1 MRPERLGELL
11 VEEGR
16 VSARDVADAL
26 ALQAQTGAP
35 IGQALVRTGAL
46 SEADLLEAL
55 SRQLDLPVQ
64 TAVDL
69 PAPAAVAAFLAE
81 AGAASGWWAGKGAAA
96 WRTEAGALVCA
107 AVQPLDP
114 MLAETLEAAGPG
126 GAQLRLAP
134 RALVEGLLHDAGLAG
149 PASART
155 AAGGDASRLRELA
168 EEAPVIEFVNGVFAE
183 ALQRRASD
191 VHIEP
196 LEDRFV
202 VRMRVD
208 GMLHTVRSAP
218 RTGFDAVSSRIKL
231 LSAMNIGERRLPQD
245 GRQAV
250 RVAGQEVDLRV
261 SSLPTAWGESMV
273 MRLLG
278 KSTRLPQLAEL
289 GLAADDVARLRAVAA
304 QPNGVLLLTGPT
316 GSGKTTTIYRLLSE
330 LNDGRRKIVTVE
342 DPVEFELPGVQQVR
356 VRTDI
361 GLSFSTALRSILR
374 QDPDVIMV
382 GEIRDPET
390 ARIAVQAAL
399 TGHLVISTLHTN
411 GALASIGRLLDL
423 EVEGYLLSDVLR
435 GLAAQRLVRRLCE
448 ACAQPASPERAA
460 AYELALPP
468 AAAARTTAEP
478 ARWREAVGC
487 PACAGSGYAGRLG
500 VFEVAPVGGE
510 LAARVR
516 RNAGG
521 PALLEAA
528 RAEGFLTLF
537 EDALLKAR
545 AGLTTAAEVHRVVG
559 VAEPEEERVASAPHA
574 ALATLA
580 AE

>member
-1 MRPERLGELL
+1 MRADRLGELL
-11 VEEGR
+11 VGEGR
-16 VSARDVADAL
+16 VSARDVTEAL
-26 ALQAQTGAP
+26 ALQAQTGALL
-35 IGQALVRTGAL
+35 GQALVRAGAL
-46 SEADLLEAL
+46 SEADLLATL
-55 SRQLDLPVQ
+55 SRQLELPVQ
-64 TAVDL
+64 TVADL
-69 PAPAAVAAFLAE
+69 PPPAAVASFMAE
-81 AGAASGWWAGKGAAA
+81 TGSDPGWWAGKGAAA
-96 WRTEAGALVCA
+96 WRTEAGSLVCA
-107 AVQPLDP
+107 AVHPLDP
-114 MLAETLEAAGPG
+114 MLGETLEAAGSG
-126 GAQLRLAP
+126 GAELRLAP
-134 RALVEGLLHDAGLAG
+134 RALVDALLHDAGLSG
-149 PASART
+149 PGVAAA

-289 GLAADDVARLRAVAA
+289 GLAPDDVARLRAVAA

-361 GLSFSTALRSILR
+361 GLSFSAALRSILR

-411 GALASIGRLLDL
+411 GALASVGRLLDL

-435 GLAAQRLVRRLCE
+435 GLAAQRLVRKLCDT
-448 ACAQPASPERAA
+448 CAQPASPERAA

-468 AAAARTTAEP
+468 TVAARTLSEP
-478 ARWREAVGC
+478 ARWREACGC
-487 PACAGSGYAGRLG
+487 AACSGSGYQGRLG

-521 PALLEAA
+521 PSLLEAA
-528 RAEGFLTLF
+528 RAEGFVTLF

-559 VAEPEEERVASAPHA
+559 VAEPEEERVAP
-574 ALATLA
+574 LA

>member
-1 MRPERLGELL
+1 MLIA
-11 VEEGR
+11 EGR
-16 VSARDVADAL
+16 VSARDVTDAL
-26 ALQAQTGAP
+26 ALQAQTGALV
-35 IGQALVRTGAL
+35 GQALVRTGAV
-46 SEADLLEAL
+46 SEPDLLAVL

-64 TAVDL
+64 TAADL
-69 PAPAAVAAFLAE
+69 PAPAAVAAFIAE
-81 AGAASGWWAGKGAAA
+81 SGTAAGWWATKGAAA
-96 WRTEAGALVCA
+96 WRTEAGRLTCA
-107 AVQPLDP
+107 ATHPLDP
-114 MLAETLEAAGPG
+114 LLGETLDAAAPG
-126 GAQLRLAP
+126 GADLRLAP
-134 RALVEGLLHDAGLAG
+134 RAMVEGLLHDAGLAG
-149 PASART
+149 GEASS
-155 AAGGDASRLRELA
+155 AAASGDAARLRELA

-278 KSTRLPQLAEL
+278 KSTRLPQLEEL
-289 GLAADDVARLRAVAA
+289 GLRAGDVARLRAVAA

-390 ARIAVQAAL
+390 ARIAIQAAL

-411 GALASIGRLLDL
+411 GALASVGRLLDL
-423 EVEGYLLSDVLR
+423 GVEGYLLSDVLR
-435 GLAAQRLVRRLCE
+435 GAAAQRLVRRLCE
-448 ACAQPASPERAA
+448 ACARPVSPERAA

-468 AAAARTTAEP
+468 AATTRANAEP
-478 ARWREAVGC
+478 RWREAIGC

-500 VFEVAPVGGE
+500 VFEVAPVGAE
-510 LAARVR
+510 LAACIR

-521 PALLEAA
+521 PAMLEAM
-528 RAEGFLTLF
+528 RSEGFLSLF

-559 VAEPEEERVASAPHA
+559 TVDPDEGRAVP
-574 ALATLA
+574 LA

>member
-1 MRPERLGELL
+1 MRTERLGELL
-11 VEEGR
+11 TSEGR
-16 VSARDVADAL
+16 VTDRDLADAL
-26 ALQAQTGAP
+26 RLQAQTGALL
-35 IGQALVRTGAL
+35 GQALVRVGAL
-46 SEADLLEAL
+46 SEADLLSAL

-64 TAVDL
+64 TGADL
-69 PAPAAVAAFLAE
+69 PSPAAVAAFMDQTGTAP
-81 AGAASGWWAGKGAAA
+81 GWWASKGAVA
-96 WRTEAGALVCA
+96 WRMAAGAVACA
-107 AVQPLDP
+107 AVHPLDA
-114 MLAETLEAAGPG
+114 MLGETLEAAGPG
-126 GAQLRLAP
+126 AADLRLAP
-134 RALVEGLLHDAGLAG
+134 RALVEGLLHDAGVAG
-149 PASART
+149 ASVGGGA
-155 AAGGDASRLRELA
+155 GDASRLRELA

-196 LEDRFV
+196 TEDRFV

-218 RTGFDAVSSRIKL
+218 RAGFDAISSRIKL

-278 KSTRLPQLAEL
+278 KSTRLPELSEL
-289 GLAADDVARLRAVAA
+289 GIGADDVARLRAITA

-361 GLSFSTALRSILR
+361 GLSFSAALRSILR

-411 GALASIGRLLDL
+411 GALASVGRLLDL

-435 GLAAQRLVRRLCE
+435 GLAAQRLVRKLCE
-448 ACAQPASPERAA
+448 ACAVAASPERAA
-460 AYELALPP
+460 AYELALPL
-468 AAAARTTAEP
+468 AVRARAGSEP
-478 ARWREAVGC
+478 ARWREACGC
-487 PACAGSGYAGRLG
+487 PACAGSGFSGRLG
-500 VFEVAPVGGE
+500 VFEVAPVGAE

-528 RAEGFLTLF
+528 RDEGFLTLF

-545 AGLTTAAEVHRVVG
+545 AGLTTASEVHRVVG
-559 VAEPEEERVASAPHA
+559 VAEPEDERPVAALTPASAPA
-574 ALATLA
+574 
-580 AE
+580 